1 MKRINQQFA
10 YCLLPLYIENLDY
23 ELFMEDK
30 TMNDKTKAIG
40 TVAAGAAT
48 GGVIAGLP
56 GIIIGIVVAAAG
68 AAIANKASGEK

>member
-1 MKRINQQFA
+1 M
-10 YCLLPLYIENLDY
+10 D
-23 ELFMEDK
+23 DK
-30 TMNDKTKAIG
+30 AKTIG

-68 AAIANKASGEK
+68 AVIADKTLGDK